1 MIPQRIKT
9 TVKHGGGNIQV
20 WGVFYPHWCW
30 LPLLNQL
37 HTGHGEIAFHFS
49 ETYCTVGR
57 ETDSKHTSK
66 LCMNYLKAKAVIEFP
81 PQPPDLNPT
90 HYLQGDLKPD
100 KTKHSWH
107 EVLWS
112 VVRSCERICAVG
124 GKAVECK
131 RINSL
136 MNNKNSASLNDNNNN
151 NNDQ

>member
-1 MIPQRIKT
+1 
-9 TVKHGGGNIQV
+9 
-20 WGVFYPHWCW
+20 
-30 LPLLNQL
+30 
-37 HTGHGEIAFHFS
+37 
-49 ETYCTVGR
+49 
-57 ETDSKHTSK
+57 
-66 LCMNYLKAKAVIEFP
+66 MNYLKAKAVIEFP

-90 HYLQGDLKPD
+90 HYLSGDLKPD

-136 MNNKNSASLNDNNNN
+136 MNNKNSASLNDNND
-151 NNDQ
+151 NDQIQFLESRCFQKHSLTHGYAELEEEEQVKV

>member
-1 MIPQRIKT
+1 
-9 TVKHGGGNIQV
+9 
-20 WGVFYPHWCW
+20 
-30 LPLLNQL
+30 
-37 HTGHGEIAFHFS
+37 
-49 ETYCTVGR
+49 
-57 ETDSKHTSK
+57 
-66 LCMNYLKAKAVIEFP
+66 MNYLKAKAVIEFP

-90 HYLQGDLKPD
+90 HYLSGDLKPD

-151 NNDQ
+151 DQIQFLESRCFQKRSLTHGYAELEEEEQVKV

>member
-1 MIPQRIKT
+1 
-9 TVKHGGGNIQV
+9 
-20 WGVFYPHWCW
+20 
-30 LPLLNQL
+30 
-37 HTGHGEIAFHFS
+37 
-49 ETYCTVGR
+49 
-57 ETDSKHTSK
+57 
-66 LCMNYLKAKAVIEFP
+66 MNYLKAKAVIEFP

-90 HYLQGDLKPD
+90 HYLSGDLKPD

-151 NNDQ
+151 NDQMQFLESRCFQKHSLTHGYAELEEEEQVKV